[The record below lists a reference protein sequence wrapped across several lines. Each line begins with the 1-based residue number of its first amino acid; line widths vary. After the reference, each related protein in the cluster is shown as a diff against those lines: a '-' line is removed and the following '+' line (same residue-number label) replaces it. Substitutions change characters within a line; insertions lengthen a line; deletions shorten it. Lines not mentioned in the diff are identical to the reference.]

1 MAKEIQSMLE
11 QGMQP
16 DEVGRLVV
24 DAIESDKFWVL
35 THPRWTKT
43 VQKQLDAMNED
54 QSLTKA

>member
-1 MAKEIQSMLE
+1 MGKEIQSMLE

-16 DEVGRLVV
+16 DEVGALVL